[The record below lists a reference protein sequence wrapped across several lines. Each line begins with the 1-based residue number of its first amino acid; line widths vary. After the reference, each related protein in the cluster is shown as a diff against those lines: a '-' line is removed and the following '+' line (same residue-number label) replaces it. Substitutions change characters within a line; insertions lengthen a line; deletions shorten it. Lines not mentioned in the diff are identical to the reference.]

1 MDLTIVIDCKE
12 KSEAEH
18 LLSVIPSSVEVV
30 LCGIDPLPTQKSY
43 PGLSWEQAWRYAS
56 GDHILFLHSS
66 EAFNDLTLHKISKLD
81 KTRSYTVQVNGTLE
95 PRIIRRSIML
105 QFQDGL
111 PLVLCKDSG
120 IKLDEVTM
128 HGDLRSALA
137 FGDLDVANSLVS
149 GLMADLDGDLS
160 GMMRMA
166 NMLVAKESYNEARKL
181 LEKMLKHD
189 ERFPGLHSRLGLVCN
204 ELADYATGKNYLLK
218 ALSADPHDS
227 TVLFELGRACQG
239 LGEMMRAIDYYNQS
253 KLAEKF

>member
-12 KSEAEH
+12 QTEVEH
-18 LLSVIPSSVEVV
+18 ALLMIPSGIEVV
-30 LCGIDPLPTQKSY
+30 QCGIAPLPSDKSY

-56 GDHILFLHSS
+56 GDHIFFVHSS
-66 EAFNDLTLHKISKLD
+66 ETLNDITFSKIRKLNRHK
-81 KTRSYTVQVNGTLE
+81 SYTVQVNGTYE
-95 PRIIRRSIML
+95 TRIVRRSIL
-105 QFQDGL
+105 LRFKDGL
-111 PLVLCKDSG
+111 PCVSAEQSG

-149 GLMADLDGDLS
+149 GLMADLQGDLS

-204 ELADYATGKNYLLK
+204 ELADYTTAKNHLLR

-227 TVLFELGRACQG
+227 TVLFELGRSCQG

>member
-12 KSEAEH
+12 QGEVEH
-18 LLSVIPSSVEVV
+18 LLSLIPDNIEVI
-30 LCGIDPLPTQKSY
+30 LCGINPVPMTKSY

-56 GDHILFLHSS
+56 GDHILFLHSG
-66 EAFNDLTLHKISKLD
+66 EPFTDLTLSKILKLGPD
-81 KTRSYTVQVNGTLE
+81 NSYSIYVNGAYE
-95 PRIIRRSIML
+95 PRLVKRSIL
-105 QFQDGL
+105 LHFSDGL
-111 PLVLCKDSG
+111 PQVESVDSG
-120 IKLDEVTM
+120 ITLDEVTM

-137 FGDLDVANSLVS
+137 FGDLDIANSLVS

-204 ELADYATGKNYLLK
+204 EMADYAIAKNYLLK
-218 ALSADPHDS
+218 ALSSDPHDS
-227 TVLFELGRACQG
+227 VVLHELGRSCQG